1 MKVLDVG
8 CGTAKVNGAIG
19 IDRVNLPGVDV
30 VYDLNKFPWPF
41 DSESFDAIYMNDI
54 IEHLTDTIRVMEE
67 CYRLL
72 KSGGRV
78 YIRVVYW
85 NHKYAFSDPT
95 HVNFFSDISFEFF
108 TGKRRSYYTKARF
121 KLEKLEYIYD
131 WRAKKLLRSK
141 ELMNLLSHFLCNIKE
156 KMEVTMVKE

>member
-30 VYDLNKFPWPF
+30 VHDLNKFPWPF

-85 NHKYAFSDPT
+85 NHKYAF
-95 HVNFFSDISFEFF
+95 N
-108 TGKRRSYYTKARF
+108 
-121 KLEKLEYIYD
+121 
-131 WRAKKLLRSK
+131 
-141 ELMNLLSHFLCNIKE
+141 CQ
-156 KMEVTMVKE
+156 

>member
-30 VYDLNKFPWPF
+30 VHDLNTFPWPF

-95 HVNFFSDISFEFF
+95 HVKFFSDISFEFF

-121 KLEKLEYIYD
+121 KLE
-131 WRAKKLLRSK
+131 
-141 ELMNLLSHFLCNIKE
+141 
-156 KMEVTMVKE
+156 

>member
-30 VYDLNKFPWPF
+30 VHDLNKFPWPF

-95 HVNFFSDISFEFF
+95 HVKFFSDISFEFF
-108 TGKRRSYYTKARF
+108 TGKRRSCYTKARF